1 MLYREETVKKDAK
14 IFSPD
19 YSYQNI
25 NDKMHTSIQFEKV
38 ASKSSKSSFVY

>member
-19 YSYQNI
+19 HFLNYQQRNARFVHWQI
-25 NDKMHTSIQFEKV
+25 
-38 ASKSSKSSFVY
+38 SSKR